1 MSTLILHLPLATPGP
16 HTPYSYTLT
25 SDGHAVSGHGSAPP
39 ATLPATGRT
48 GETVA
53 LVPLR
58 ALSWHLVTL
67 PQGLSLSHGT
77 RLRAVLE
84 GLLEERLL
92 DDPAQLHFAL
102 QPGARAGEAAWI
114 AVCDRTWL
122 QTCLQT
128 LEAAQRPVA
137 RIVPEFAPGAE
148 GPPEYFAL
156 GSPED
161 AQFLATAQGESQSLA
176 LVPLAVAPMLL
187 AQAPATADGAA
198 PPVLADPAVAALAEK
213 RLARPVGLSTAS
225 ERALRAARGSWDLA
239 QFTLASQGRQ
249 RLVRQ
254 VRNALSAFLRA
265 PQWRAARWAAVLA
278 AVAHL
283 VGLNAWAWQEQRTL
297 AAKQAAVRNTLTQ
310 TFPQVKVIVDAPLQ
324 MERELAQ
331 LRLASGDLSPHDLEP
346 LMAATGRALPPG
358 AQPTGI
364 DFSNHEL
371 RLRGLELSAEALDGL
386 RAQLG
391 AAGYQ
396 AQETDSGLR
405 IRAEGTP

>member
-25 SDGHAVSGHGSAPP
+25 ADGHAVSGHGNAPA
-39 ATLPATGRT
+39 ATLPSTGRA

-53 LVPLR
+53 LVPIR

-67 PQGLSLSHGT
+67 PQGISLSNAV

-102 QPGARAGEAAWI
+102 QPGARAGEATWV
-114 AVCDRTWL
+114 AVCDRAWL
-122 QTCLQT
+122 QACLQA

-148 GPPEYFAL
+148 GPAEYFAL
-156 GSPED
+156 GTPED
-161 AQFLATAQGESQSLA
+161 AQFLATGQGPSHNLA
-176 LVPLAVAPMLL
+176 LVPLATAPMLL
-187 AQAPATADGAA
+187 AQAPASENDA
-198 PPVLADPAVAALAEK
+198 PPNVLADPAAASLAEK
-213 RLARPVGLSTAS
+213 RLGRPVALSTAS
-225 ERALRAARGSWDLA
+225 ERALRAARGDWDLA
-239 QFTLASQGRQ
+239 QFTLASQGR
-249 RLVRQ
+249 LRQ
-254 VRNALSAFLRA
+254 VRKLRSGLAAFLRA
-265 PQWRAARWAAVLA
+265 PQWRAARWATVLI

-283 VGLNAWAWQEQRTL
+283 VGLNAWAWQEQRSL

-331 LRLASGDLSPHDLEP
+331 LRLAAGDLSSRDLEP
-346 LMAATGRALPPG
+346 LMAAAGRVLPPG
-358 AQPTGI
+358 TQPTGI
-364 DFSNHEL
+364 EFSNNEL

-396 AQETDSGLR
+396 AQEIDGGLR
-405 IRAEGTP
+405 IRAEGMP